1 TMSNSEVITIM
12 IMFHQSRYRDIKSFY
27 INYIQRHCA
36 SDFPH
41 TVSYN
46 RFVELQQKA
55 LIPMVVFLQLC
66 CLGKCTGISIIET
79 INDLL
84 KNGCQIEHTRHRC
97 FNNFIANLVSGLIA
111 YNLAPKKPALNLG
124 NY

>member
-1 TMSNSEVITIM
+1 
-12 IMFHQSRYRDIKSFY
+12 
-27 INYIQRHCA
+27 
-36 SDFPH
+36 
-41 TVSYN
+41 
-46 RFVELQQKA
+46 
-55 LIPMVVFLQLC
+55 
-66 CLGKCTGISIIET
+66 
-79 INDLL
+79 DLL